1 MRVRRCSN
9 RFLRRARRELD
20 LASTSREFCVTNRAV
35 LSYSSRREVD
45 GSSRDGFLLRFGAGT
60 VGNEQQGFLD
70 TLPIR

>member
-1 MRVRRCSN
+1 
-9 RFLRRARRELD
+9 
-20 LASTSREFCVTNRAV
+20 V

-45 GSSRDGFLLRFGAGT
+45 GSSRDGFLLRFGAGAL